1 MLSSTSP
8 RIHNASHSDLIRPP
22 PSSLLLSSSLI
33 LLVAHLLSRSRL
45 FISRCIYARSLSSD
59 FSHLEKKKRRRLMSY
74 PFVFVG
80 GRGCRRVH
88 LHGVIVLSVPH
99 PPAAAT
105 AII

>member
-1 MLSSTSP
+1 M
-8 RIHNASHSDLIRPP
+8 HE
-22 PSSLLLSSSLI
+22 
-33 LLVAHLLSRSRL
+33 V
-45 FISRCIYARSLSSD
+45 C
-59 FSHLEKKKRRRLMSY
+59 LMSY